1 MDNRL
6 VPLAEAAEESAFGGK
21 AVSLGAA
28 IRAGLPV
35 PPGVALGTTMV
46 DRVASGDQS
55 AIDAILASPFVPD
68 GRLAVRSSA
77 VGEDSADAS
86 FAGQHAT
93 RLNVRKPNIQQAV
106 HVVWASARTGAALA
120 YRTRKGLPPHP
131 KIATV
136 VQMLVEPVAAGVLF
150 TRNPITG
157 ADERMIEASWGLG
170 EAVVSGIVVPDR
182 ARLSPEGTMLD
193 FAIGDKDVKIWYDE
207 GDGTTETP
215 VEEALRRIPCV
226 DETNLEA
233 LNDLANRCQRVWG
246 PALDIEW
253 ALGSDGDIYLL
264 QCRPIT
270 TLGGLSDPTG
280 SDPHRVRST

>member
-1 MDNRL
+1 MDDHL
-6 VPLAEAAEESAFGGK
+6 VPLADAAEESAFGGK

-35 PPGVALGTTMV
+35 PPGVALGTVMV
-46 DRVASGDQS
+46 DRVADGDVA
-55 AIDAILASPFVPD
+55 AIEAVLSSPHIPD
-68 GRLAVRSSA
+68 ERLAVRSSA

-93 RLNVRKPNIQQAV
+93 KLNVRKPNVREAV
-106 HVVWASARTGAALA
+106 QVVWASARTDAALA
-120 YRTRKGLPPHP
+120 YRTRKGLPAHP
-131 KIATV
+131 KIAVV
-136 VQMLVEPVAAGVLF
+136 VQLLVEPVAAGVLF
-150 TRNPITG
+150 TRNPISG

-182 ARLSPEGTMLD
+182 ATLNPQGIVVD
-193 FAIGDKDVKIWYDE
+193 FVVGDKDVKIWYDE
-207 GDGTTETP
+207 DDGTSETP
-215 VEEALRRIPCV
+215 VDEGLRSVPCV
-226 DETNLEA
+226 DESHLEA

-253 ALGSDGDIYLL
+253 ALGGDGNIYLL

-270 TLGGLSDPTG
+270 TLGP
-280 SDPHRVRST
+280 STP

>member
-1 MDNRL
+1 MDDRL
-6 VPLAEAAEESAFGGK
+6 VPLADAAEESAFGGK

-35 PPGVALGTTMV
+35 PPGVALGTVMV
-46 DRVASGDQS
+46 DRVADGDVA
-55 AIDAILASPFVPD
+55 AIEAVLSSPHIPD
-68 GRLAVRSSA
+68 ERLAVRSSA

-93 RLNVRKPNIQQAV
+93 KLNVRKPNVREAV
-106 HVVWASARTGAALA
+106 QVVWASARTDAALA
-120 YRTRKGLPPHP
+120 YRTRKGLPAHP
-131 KIATV
+131 KIAVV
-136 VQMLVEPVAAGVLF
+136 VQLLVEPVAAGVLF
-150 TRNPITG
+150 TRNPISG

-182 ARLSPEGTMLD
+182 ATLNPQGIVVD
-193 FAIGDKDVKIWYDE
+193 FVVGDKDVKIWYDE
-207 GDGTTETP
+207 DDGTSETP
-215 VEEALRRIPCV
+215 VDEGLRSVPCV
-226 DETNLEA
+226 DESHLEA

-253 ALGSDGDIYLL
+253 ALGGDGNIYLL

-270 TLGGLSDPTG
+270 TLGP
-280 SDPHRVRST
+280 STP

>member
-1 MDNRL
+1 MDDRL
-6 VPLAEAAEESAFGGK
+6 VPLADAAEESAFGGK

-35 PPGVALGTTMV
+35 PPGVALGTVMV
-46 DRVASGDQS
+46 DRVADGDAA
-55 AIDAILASPFVPD
+55 AIEAVLSSPHIPD
-68 GRLAVRSSA
+68 DRLAVRSSA

-93 RLNVRKPNIQQAV
+93 KLNVRKPNVREAV
-106 HVVWASARTGAALA
+106 QVVWASARTDAALA
-120 YRTRKGLPPHP
+120 YRTRKGLPAHP
-131 KIATV
+131 KIAVV
-136 VQMLVEPVAAGVLF
+136 VQLLVEPVAAGVLF
-150 TRNPITG
+150 TRNPISG

-182 ARLSPEGTMLD
+182 ATLNPQGIVLD
-193 FAIGDKDVKIWYDE
+193 FVVGDKDVKIWYDE
-207 GDGTTETP
+207 DDGTSETP
-215 VEEALRRIPCV
+215 VDEGLRSVPCV
-226 DETNLEA
+226 DESHLEA

-253 ALGSDGDIYLL
+253 ALGGDGNIYLL

-270 TLGGLSDPTG
+270 TLGP
-280 SDPHRVRST
+280 STP

>member
-1 MDNRL
+1 MDDRL
-6 VPLAEAAEESAFGGK
+6 VPLADAAEESAFGGK

-35 PPGVALGTTMV
+35 PPGVALGTVMV
-46 DRVASGDQS
+46 DRVADGDVA
-55 AIDAILASPFVPD
+55 AIEAVLSSPHIPD
-68 GRLAVRSSA
+68 ERLAVRSSA

-93 RLNVRKPNIQQAV
+93 KLNVRKPNVREAV
-106 HVVWASARTGAALA
+106 QVVWASARTDAALA
-120 YRTRKGLPPHP
+120 YRTRKGLPAHP
-131 KIATV
+131 KIAVV
-136 VQMLVEPVAAGVLF
+136 VQLLVEPVAAGVLF
-150 TRNPITG
+150 TRNPISG

-182 ARLSPEGTMLD
+182 ATLNPQGIVVD
-193 FAIGDKDVKIWYDE
+193 FVVGDKDVKIWYDE
-207 GDGTTETP
+207 DDGTSETP
-215 VEEALRRIPCV
+215 VDEGLRSVPCV
-226 DETNLEA
+226 DESHLEA

-253 ALGSDGDIYLL
+253 ALGGDGNIYLL

-270 TLGGLSDPTG
+270 TLGS
-280 SDPHRVRST
+280 STP

>member
-1 MDNRL
+1 MDDRL

-46 DRVASGDQS
+46 ERVAAGDQS
-55 AIDAILASPFVPD
+55 AIDAVLTSAHIPD
-68 GRLAVRSSA
+68 VRLAVRSSA

-93 RLNVRKPNIQQAV
+93 RLNVRKPNLHHAV
-106 HVVWASARTGAALA
+106 HIVWTSARTEAALA

-150 TRNPITG
+150 TRNPISG
-157 ADERMIEASWGLG
+157 ADERMIEAYWGLG
-170 EAVVSGIVVPDR
+170 EAVVSGMVVPDR
-182 ARLSPEGTMLD
+182 VRLSPQGAVLD
-193 FAIGDKDVKIWYDE
+193 FEIGDKDVKIWYDE
-207 GDGTTETP
+207 GDGTTETA
-215 VEEALRRIPCV
+215 VEEALRCVPCV
-226 DETNLEA
+226 DETHLSL
-233 LNDLANRCQRVWG
+233 LNELAERCQRVWG
-246 PALDIEW
+246 PALDLEW
-253 ALGSDGDIYLL
+253 ALGGDGKIYLL

-270 TLGGLSDPTG
+270 TLGARPS
-280 SDPHRVRST
+280 

>member
-1 MDNRL
+1 MDDRL

-46 DRVASGDQS
+46 ERVAAGEPS
-55 AIDAILASPFVPD
+55 AIDAILTSPHITDV
-68 GRLAVRSSA
+68 RLAVRSSA

-106 HVVWASARTGAALA
+106 QVVWASARTEAALA

-136 VQMLVEPVAAGVLF
+136 VQMLIEPVAAGVLF
-150 TRNPITG
+150 TRDPITG

-182 ARLSPEGTMLD
+182 ARLSPQGTVLD
-193 FAIGDKDVKIWYDE
+193 FEIGDKDVKIWYDE
-207 GDGTTETP
+207 GDGTTETA
-215 VEEALRRIPCV
+215 VEEALRRVPCV
-226 DETNLEA
+226 DETHLSL
-233 LNDLANRCQRVWG
+233 LNELAERCQRVWG
-246 PALDIEW
+246 PALDLEW
-253 ALGSDGDIYLL
+253 ALGGDGKIYLL

-270 TLGGLSDPTG
+270 TLGAHS
-280 SDPHRVRST
+280 S

>member
-1 MDNRL
+1 MDDRL
-6 VPLAEAAEESAFGGK
+6 VPLADAAEESAFGGK

-35 PPGVALGTTMV
+35 PPGAALGTTMV
-46 DRVASGDQS
+46 DRLAGGDAA
-55 AIDAILASPFVPD
+55 AIEAVRSSPHIPD
-68 GRLAVRSSA
+68 TRLAVRSSA

-93 RLNVRKPNIQQAV
+93 KLNVHKPNIRDAV

-131 KIATV
+131 KIASV

-150 TRNPITG
+150 TRNPMSG
-157 ADERMIEASWGLG
+157 ADERLIEASWGLG

-182 ARLSPEGTMLD
+182 ATLNPQGVVLD
-193 FAIGDKDVKIWYDE
+193 FVVGDKDVKIWYDE
-207 GDGTTETP
+207 GDGTAETP
-215 VEEALRRIPCV
+215 VDEALRSVPCV
-226 DETNLEA
+226 DETHLEA

-253 ALGSDGDIYLL
+253 ALGGDGTIYLL

-270 TLGGLSDPTG
+270 TLVGPDK
-280 SDPHRVRST
+280 VRPA

>member
-1 MDNRL
+1 MDDRL
-6 VPLAEAAEESAFGGK
+6 VPLAEAAAESAFGGK

-35 PPGVALGTTMV
+35 PHGVALGTTMV
-46 DRVASGDQS
+46 DRVAAGDQS
-55 AIDAILASPFVPD
+55 AIDAILTSAHIPD
-68 GRLAVRSSA
+68 VRLAVRSSA

-93 RLNVRKPNIQQAV
+93 RLNVRKPNIHQAV
-106 HVVWASARTGAALA
+106 HIVWTSARTEAALA

-170 EAVVSGIVVPDR
+170 EAVVSGMVVPDR
-182 ARLSPEGTMLD
+182 VRLSPEGTVLD
-193 FAIGDKDVKIWYDE
+193 FEIGDKDVKIWYDE
-207 GDGTTETP
+207 GDGTTETA
-215 VEEALRRIPCV
+215 VDEALRSVPCV
-226 DETNLEA
+226 DETHLSL
-233 LNDLANRCQRVWG
+233 LNELAERCQRVWG
-246 PALDIEW
+246 PALDVEW
-253 ALGSDGDIYLL
+253 ALGGDGKIYLL

-270 TLGGLSDPTG
+270 TLGAHS
-280 SDPHRVRST
+280 S

>member
-1 MDNRL
+1 MDDRL
-6 VPLAEAAEESAFGGK
+6 VPLADAVEESAFGGK

-55 AIDAILASPFVPD
+55 AIDAILASTHIPD
-68 GRLAVRSSA
+68 VRLAVRSSA

-93 RLNVRKPNIQQAV
+93 RLNVRKPNVHEAV
-106 HVVWASARTGAALA
+106 HIVWASARTGAALA
-120 YRTRKGLPPHP
+120 YRTRKGLPSHP

-136 VQMLVEPVAAGVLF
+136 VQVLIEPVAAGVLF
-150 TRNPITG
+150 TRHPITG

-182 ARLSPEGTMLD
+182 VRLSPQGRVLD
-193 FAIGDKDVKIWYDE
+193 FEIGDKDVKIWYDE

-215 VEEALRRIPCV
+215 VDEALRSVPCI
-226 DETNLEA
+226 DETHLTV
-233 LNDLANRCQRVWG
+233 LNELADRCQREWG
-246 PALDIEW
+246 PALDLEW
-253 ALGSDGDIYLL
+253 ALGGDGNIYLL

-270 TLGGLSDPTG
+270 TLGAHS
-280 SDPHRVRST
+280 S